1 MFPFDLL
8 HHKRARPALT
18 TLFAEALA
26 VTLVSIGMAWLVFSA
41 ASGLIAVFLV
51 SIGMQETFS
60 RLLDVNRKDIYEER
74 LDPYA
79 ANAWLVAALVVIF
92 IGCFAAFSMVAWS
105 LPSGGLRT
113 VFAAQLELSPL
124 KAFNLSQLSMGH
136 FGELFARNITVFAVC
151 LLLSS
156 VFRTGGAMLILAW
169 NSSVWALS
177 YTFLSQ
183 TTIVLG
189 AASTATTLIA
199 VVGGITP
206 HLVLEAA
213 AYTIAALVGIF
224 AAKAIEKYHW
234 RSAKFKRVMTAVGLL
249 VAIGMALLAIGAA
262 AESWWPQQWFRL
274 VLGS

>member
-8 HHKRARPALT
+8 HSARSRPALT
-18 TLFAEALA
+18 TLFVEALA
-26 VTLVSIGMAWLVFSA
+26 VTLVSIAMAWLVFSA

-51 SIGMQETFS
+51 SIGMQETFL
-60 RLLDVNRKDIYEER
+60 RLLEVNRRDIYEER
-74 LDPYA
+74 LDPTA
-79 ANAWLVAALVVIF
+79 ANAWLVAALVVVF
-92 IGCFAAFSMVAWS
+92 AGCFTAFSIVAWS

-113 VFAAQLELSPL
+113 LFAAQLELSPL
-124 KAFNLSQLSMGH
+124 KALDLSRLSMGH
-136 FGELFARNITVFAVC
+136 FGELFARNTTVFFVC

-177 YTFLSQ
+177 YTFLSR

-189 AASTATTLIA
+189 AASTPTTLMA

-213 AYTIAALVGIF
+213 AYTTAALVGIF
-224 AAKAIEKYHW
+224 AAKAVEKYHW
-234 RSAKFKRVMTAVGLL
+234 RSPTFRRVMTAVVLL
-249 VAIGMALLAIGAA
+249 VAIGVLMLAVGAA
-262 AESWWPQQWFRL
+262 AESWWPQRWFAL
-274 VLGS
+274 VLGA